1 MPEPA
6 DGNGCADHLRTRLI
20 RGADRVTVVLSG
32 DLDRLAGP
40 TVVGIV
46 DGIAAC
52 PVPCIDIDLTQV
64 DFLDLGGLRSL
75 LHAHRR
81 AARAGIP
88 LVVHNPREYVRWLLD
103 VTGATEILTAD
114 RSAPPAPTEG
124 ALSWV
129 NRPAE
134 DTSFVRAGDR
144 DLLADER
151 ERLLDERQ
159 RRISEHQQWEDIRED
174 LADQR
179 EADLERRDHDN

>member
-1 MPEPA
+1 MPEPT
-6 DGNGCADHLRTRLI
+6 DPTGCADHLRTRLI

-75 LHAHRR
+75 LHAHRL

-103 VTGATEILTAD
+103 VTGATEVLTAD
-114 RSAPPAPTEG
+114 HSAPPAPVEG

-134 DTSFVRAGDR
+134 DTAFGDR

-159 RRISEHQQWEDIRED
+159 QQLAEHQRWEDIRDD

-179 EADLERRDHDN
+179 EVDLERREHDN